1 MSVIITDQTPTPS
14 SPIERF
20 AFRLVALTIVAI
32 FTAVIIYTMSEPD
45 HVSGKV
51 SNDGGVEA
59 KND

>member
-1 MSVIITDQTPTPS
+1 MSVIITDETPTPS

-45 HVSGKV
+45 HVSGKPAQ
-51 SNDGGVEA
+51 EQTR
-59 KND
+59 

>member
-1 MSVIITDQTPTPS
+1 MSVIITDQPPTPS

-45 HVSGKV
+45 HVSGKPAM
-51 SNDGGVEA
+51 EQA
-59 KND
+59 R